1 VKKSKISKLF
11 VLILILMSGSF
22 MGRKYLDWIN
32 STIYQMNVHDNR
44 LEKSILKISNVLS
57 GIEIS
62 RTKDIENH
70 LSKLLDQL
78 EEQKKYY
85 TNLHHE
91 LNNWNILS
99 HNLQDPIDRLDHLTD
114 LYLRVSRSLIF
125 DDKNSAAMFDRIAFL
140 QQQKSSLLIQINV
153 VSQTL
158 VDEIERINLFIDA
171 WMLFSSFAIFS
182 LMIRFYRTE
191 FQNLEKNLKFLVKE
205 KNHVEKLLQE
215 TQSTAD
221 NGLWEFDYQAKETKW
236 SPMIYNIYDVDDSEK
251 LTLQKE
257 FSLFLEADRE
267 RFLYAL
273 KEIRRFKQS
282 TTLELEILTPK
293 DTRKYLKLDLR
304 PIIVSGQVVRAIA
317 TVQDISKKRELENQ
331 FWNLYN
337 GLPLPLM
344 IIKDTTI
351 IHWNKSSEE
360 FLGVEDASTLQNN
373 HIASFMPMYQ
383 NEELT
388 STSFFRS
395 VLERMNHEDEITE
408 IISFRKVNGESESV
422 KVRILNFQSA
432 GQKMYLLIF
441 EKGQDFFELKEKVE
455 ELKFNNSSVLMSL
468 EELIASMETE
478 LLKKQ
483 QVLMKSFPLLKVHFD
498 EVFNL
503 FENRLEAFHRRIYQN
518 KIGYQKLELSQFTNK
533 TVDKLRKVFNKS
545 EFESKG
551 ERALQGVYHLKQE
564 EMLNC
569 ILSIAESIKKDFAPK
584 SVSLSWD
591 QKIHTM
597 RAVLIL
603 SLQFESSSIQH
614 NNNEKWGE
622 ELKSL
627 INSSGPIIEVSQFQ
641 QEGIVRI
648 SFGVKV
654 VNHQIVDVSPHDI
667 LFDRQYVSDY
677 HASLIK
683 FSNQAKVCLENGDM
697 KRFQF
702 LLNDISYV
710 LEGLNQNGLALQ
722 ATKISKFASA
732 EMFKESR
739 ELWIEFYD
747 QVRRVGQKVD
757 VVQSKLSA

>member
-1 VKKSKISKLF
+1 
-11 VLILILMSGSF
+11 MSGSF